1 MKRFTS
7 FSALLFA
14 AAPAFA
20 STCTE
25 DMLVNR
31 DEGNQR
37 FTMQSGAIYEV
48 LAGYETK
55 DMRWITPQ
63 AVTTCLLAVGV
74 SQRNTPEYE
83 IINKHDNES
92 IRAALRHA
100 PNPG

>member
-1 MKRFTS
+1 M
-7 FSALLFA
+7 
-14 AAPAFA
+14 
-20 STCTE
+20 
-25 DMLVNR
+25 
-31 DEGNQR
+31 
-37 FTMQSGAIYEV
+37 
-48 LAGYETK
+48 
-55 DMRWITPQ
+55 TPQ